1 VCEILDWTGSG
12 IPAKADL
19 KELRIRRSNRPD
31 YKHTITELMICRL
44 DENSPR
50 VEKLDFRLKPAQKGA
65 GATVILWDGLDK
77 FVGRVVSA

>member
-1 VCEILDWTGSG
+1 MTI
-12 IPAKADL
+12 ADL

-65 GATVILWDGLDK
+65 GATVILWEGLDK
-77 FVGRVVSA
+77 FLAEWFQLQ